1 MNPLASTKCARR
13 GLMALAAMTS
23 IFLTVG
29 CGSSSSSPAPN
40 PVGFGLGSLNGT
52 YVFSSQGA
60 DAAGYPLAVTGAFVT
75 VGTGSITGGTVDIID
90 VAFDILPSTPPA
102 QAAQAITGGSYTV
115 GSDGRG
121 RASLASAYGTV
132 TLDFVLTST
141 SHGLVSEFDTHG
153 TGSGTLDLQT
163 AVTSVSQLA
172 GPYAFSLAGSDGSAN
187 LAPFATAG
195 AFNLNSSG
203 SIIGGGGVEDFN
215 DNGAVISESLSGV
228 ATLGSGTGPGQ
239 ITLTTTSF
247 PLTFDFYAIDAT
259 HWKLIE
265 TDYNEFLA
273 GDVLTATESTVGTMV
288 FTMAGGIST
297 TTSATSVANGG
308 LMTYNANSVTGSEDV
323 NTDGTVLTQVGFRGT
338 PGATGLIGGRV
349 VVTLSDFVP
358 ATQWVI
364 YPYSGGLLMLETDS
378 SAVTLGAA
386 YPQSATSFTAPG
398 SYGLNLSGANGAN
411 GGGEVDDIAQFN
423 ATTAVSPATN
433 MTGVLDENDMG
444 NLFGD
449 RSLNPGTYTPDSP
462 ATGRG
467 SIIATTNGTY
477 LGGLTL
483 EYYVVDSSTV
493 LFIEVDTGQLAVG
506 TFVAQSS
513 VQPVGAARSR
523 GAIVRPTLRPHA
535 AVRRK

>member
-1 MNPLASTKCARR
+1 MNPVASTKCAGRL
-13 GLMALAAMTS
+13 LMAL
-23 IFLTVG
+23 TVIASTLLIAS
-29 CGSSSSSPAPN
+29 CGSSSSAPTPN
-40 PVGFGLGSLNGT
+40 NVGFNIGSLNGT

-60 DAAGYPLAVTGAFVT
+60 DAAGYPLAVAGAFVT

-102 QAAQAITGGSYTV
+102 TAAQSITGGSYTV

-215 DNGAVISESLSGV
+215 DNGVVISESLSGV
-228 ATLGSGTGPGQ
+228 ATLGSGTGPGK
-239 ITLTTTSF
+239 IPLTTTSF
-247 PLTFDFYAIDAT
+247 PLTFDFYPIDAT

-273 GDVLTATESTVGTMV
+273 GDVFTATQSTVGTMV
-288 FTMAGGIST
+288 FTMAGGTST
-297 TTSATSVANGG
+297 TSVANGG

-378 SAVTLGAA
+378 SAVTIGAA
-386 YPQSATSFTAPG
+386 FAQSATSFTASG
-398 SYGLNLSGANGAN
+398 GYGLNLSGINSNGPVN
-411 GGGEVDDIAQFN
+411 YIAQFN
-423 ATTAVSPATN
+423 ASSPTSSPNMSGILDDNEFATPI
-433 MTGVLDENDMG
+433 EN
-444 NLFGD
+444 LPL
-449 RSLNPGTYTPDSP
+449 SGTYTPDSVSP

-467 SIIATTNGTY
+467 LITAPTTGKLGTF
-477 LGGLTL
+477 LGALNL

-493 LFIEVDTGQLAVG
+493 LFIDVDSAQVAVG
-506 TFVAQSS
+506 TFQAQGASGSAAAQS
-513 VQPVGAARSR
+513 RM
-523 GAIVRPTLRPHA
+523 AIVHP
-535 AVRRK
+535 AVRAHGALRRK